1 LHFNIVSSF
10 FKEFIG
16 RTSFGSIL
24 IVSQIIEFIDI
35 TMVMMMTMFPSRQ
48 QMDGARAVERWG
60 ADGHKENQS
69 MACHA
74 RDPHLPPTWSP

>member
-1 LHFNIVSSF
+1 MHFNAVSSF

-24 IVSQIIEFIDI
+24 IVSQIIEFIDVTI
-35 TMVMMMTMFPSRQ
+35 VMMTMFPSRQ
-48 QMDGARAVERWG
+48 QMDGSGAVERWD
-60 ADGHKENQS
+60 ANGHKENQS

-74 RDPHLPPTWSP
+74 RDPHLPPTWPP